1 MKRLSMAAPVRV
13 HPFTGLVVDVD
24 TWATAHEYHRR
35 QQQLHLVTLHGSG
48 VAHGLEVLP
57 TDPPSDTVV
66 IEPGIAVDDSGN
78 MIVVPAR
85 QRVGLGGES
94 DLAYIVVDYVESLP
108 PASANGSNES
118 RGRVV
123 EDFRIRTQATLPESP
138 ALELARINLRP
149 GEGSVVVSPANPW
162 TPAVNEIDCRFRF
175 HSSPHGLREISVG
188 LMICGDE
195 SQLAPGHMLGFQFFL
210 RELTHCGLRP
220 YLVAS
225 DSGRVPASDII
236 YVTGSGEVAVP
247 DDAVKEIRDRLKQ
260 GSWLFADA
268 CGTGVEM
275 VQSLMPIAKG
285 QAKESQKTEDQV
297 LGAHFVF
304 GAAPP
309 GASSTKEL
317 LWGPNCLISPR
328 DYGCA
333 WSGRRGDQA
342 LQRDQIRSALEFAVN
357 VGICASRTTLAS

>member
-1 MKRLSMAAPVRV
+1 MSAPVRV

-35 QQQLHLVTLHGSG
+35 QQQLHLLTLHGSG

-66 IEPGIAVDDSGN
+66 IEPGIAIDDSGN

-94 DLAYIVVDYVESLP
+94 DLAYIVLDYVESLP
-108 PASANGSNES
+108 AASANGGNET

-123 EDFRIRTQATLPESP
+123 EDFRIRTLSSLPESP

-149 GEGSVVVSPANPW
+149 GDGSVIVSPSNPW

-175 HSSPHGLREISVG
+175 HSYPRGLQEISVG
-188 LMICGDE
+188 LMLCGE
-195 SQLAPGHMLGFQFFL
+195 EAQLAPGHMLGFHFLL
-210 RELTHCGLRP
+210 RELTNCGLRP
-220 YLVAS
+220 QLVTAS
-225 DSGRVPASDII
+225 NSVPATDII
-236 YVTGSGEVAVP
+236 YVTGSGDVAVP
-247 DDAVKEIRDRLKQ
+247 DDSVKEIRERMKQ

-285 QAKESQKTEDQV
+285 QAKESQKTEDRV

-309 GASSTKEL
+309 GASSTKEI

-333 WSGRRGDQA
+333 WSGRRGEQA
-342 LQRDQIRSALEFAVN
+342 LQRDQIRSALEFGVN